1 MPVKNDFFRGGENS
15 TSKQIPIHSRPLPA
29 PLGVHLENL
38 VFFDRRVAMMIRIQL
53 RLVIAIA
60 NIDCLLVMLATC
72 HSVFSQPREVSSVV
86 YPYFPD

>member
-15 TSKQIPIHSRPLPA
+15 TSKQIPIHSRPLP
-29 PLGVHLENL
+29 

-86 YPYFPD
+86 YPHFPD